1 MQREKSKWR
10 PHEDES
16 TDMEHRGGVIRSS
29 EEGAVMALERRDGI
43 VQSGRMGQPSVGM
56 SSCCETKSFSIT
68 KRQVFDAYKKVKANR
83 GSAGIDRQSLEDFN
97 ADLSRNLYK
106 LWNRMASGSYFPP
119 PVLRVEIP
127 KSGGGT
133 RALGIP
139 TVADRIAQMVVKD
152 AIEPE
157 LEKCFHPDSYGYRP
171 GRSAHQAVAT
181 TRNRC
186 WKRPWVLDMDI
197 KSFFDTIDHELL
209 MRAVRKHV
217 REKWQCLYIERWLK
231 ASVMHSDGR
240 LEVRSVGTPQG
251 GVISPLLANLF
262 LHYAFDIWVE
272 RNWPGIQF
280 ERYADDI
287 ICHCAS
293 EKEAEALKEVL
304 TERFQSCGLTLH
316 PEKTK
321 IVYCKSSYHTGEYP
335 EVSFDFLG
343 YTFRPRLARSRA
355 GNMMV
360 SFTPAISS
368 KSAKRIR
375 TSMRNW
381 HLSCWQSLDISEV
394 AKNIWL
400 RVQGW
405 INYYGLFGI
414 SELRRVLYH
423 LDEHIVRW
431 IQRKYKKLRRRSKAF
446 RWLRR
451 VRKDNSCLFA
461 HWRFRI
467 EGGWTI
473 GAV

>member
-1 MQREKSKWR
+1 
-10 PHEDES
+10 
-16 TDMEHRGGVIRSS
+16 
-29 EEGAVMALERRDGI
+29 
-43 VQSGRMGQPSVGM
+43 
-56 SSCCETKSFSIT
+56 
-68 KRQVFDAYKKVKANR
+68 VFEAYKKVKANR
-83 GSAGIDRQSLEDFN
+83 GSAGIDCQSLEDFE
-97 ADLSRNLYK
+97 ADLSGNLYK
-106 LWNRMASGSYFPP
+106 LWNRMASGSYHPP

-127 KSGGGT
+127 KNGGGT
-133 RALGIP
+133 RPLGIP

-152 AIEPE
+152 AIEPGM
-157 LEKCFHPDSYGYRP
+157 EKVFHPDSYGYRP
-171 GRSAHQAVAT
+171 GKSAHQAVAAA
-181 TRNRC
+181 RNRC

-217 REKWQCLYIERWLK
+217 SEKWQQLYIERWLK
-231 ASVMHSDGR
+231 APVKHADDR
-240 LEVRSVGTPQG
+240 LEERDVGTPQG

-262 LHYAFDIWVE
+262 LHYTFDIWVE

-287 ICHCAS
+287 ICHCVS
-293 EKEAEALKEVL
+293 EKEAFALKEVL
-304 TERFQSCGLTLH
+304 AERFQSCGLTLH

-321 IVYCKSSYHTGEYP
+321 VVYCRSSYHPSEYP
-335 EVSFDFLG
+335 EISFDFLG
-343 YTFRPRLARSRA
+343 YTFRPRLARSRC

-360 SFTPAISS
+360 SFTPAISG

-375 TSMRNW
+375 SVMRDWN
-381 HLSCWQSLDISEV
+381 LPCWQSLDITKI
-394 AKNIWL
+394 AGNI
-400 RVQGW
+400 RSKVQGW
-405 INYYGLFGI
+405 INYYGRFGI

-423 LDEHIVRW
+423 LDEYIVRW
-431 IQRKYKKLRRRSKAF
+431 IQGKYKKLRRRSRAF

-451 VRKDNSCLFA
+451 VRKGTPCLFA